1 MSDQLGNFKKL
12 IRNIRTKQNEK
23 VRFIRNNAAVNDREE
38 SKKSEV
44 QQKKNPYIRRKRD
57 R

>member
-1 MSDQLGNFKKL
+1 MSSNFKKL
-12 IRNIRTKQNEK
+12 IRNIRTKEYEK
-23 VRFIRNNAAVNDREE
+23 IRFIRNNASVPNGEE

-44 QQKKNPYIRRKRD
+44 QQKKDPDIRGKRN